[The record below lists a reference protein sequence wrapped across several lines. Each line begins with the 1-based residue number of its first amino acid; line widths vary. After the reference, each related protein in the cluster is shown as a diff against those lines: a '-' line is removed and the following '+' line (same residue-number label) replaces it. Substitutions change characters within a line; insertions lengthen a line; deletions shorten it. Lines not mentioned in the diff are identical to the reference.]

1 MADDMITKP
10 TIETILERMTA
21 SDERFEQRFDQLEK
35 RTDERWDEFEK
46 RFEQFE
52 KRTDERWDEFEK
64 RFEQFEKRT
73 DERFEQF
80 EKRTDER
87 FDRLEKEFDRLIMV
101 TSSTRADMSE
111 LRLGFRELRAQ
122 VKELLPI
129 PRE

>member
-1 MADDMITKP
+1 MAGDMITKP
-10 TIETILERMTA
+10 TIKTILERMAA

-35 RTDERWDEFEK
+35 RTDERFDQFEK
-46 RFEQFE
+46 RFDQFENRTDERFDQFE
-52 KRTDERWDEFEK
+52 KRTDERF
-64 RFEQFEKRT
+64 
-73 DERFEQF
+73 ERFEQF

-129 PRE
+129 PRA

>member
-1 MADDMITKP
+1 MADDKITKP
-10 TIETILERMTA
+10 TIETILERMAA
-21 SDERFEQRFDQLEK
+21 SDQRFEQRFDQL
-35 RTDERWDEFEK
+35 
-46 RFEQFE
+46 
-52 KRTDERWDEFEK
+52 
-64 RFEQFEKRT
+64 EKRT

-111 LRLGFRELRAQ
+111 LRLGFRELRAH
-122 VKELLPI
+122 VKELLPT

>member
-10 TIETILERMTA
+10 TIERILERMAA

-35 RTDERWDEFEK
+35 RTDERFDQSEK
-46 RFEQFE
+46 RF
-52 KRTDERWDEFEK
+52 D
-64 RFEQFEKRT
+64 
-73 DERFEQF
+73 QF

-111 LRLGFRELRAQ
+111 LRLGFRELHAQ

-129 PRE
+129 RRE

>member
-10 TIETILERMTA
+10 TIETILERMAA
-21 SDERFEQRFDQLEK
+21 SDERFEQRFDHLEK
-35 RTDERWDEFEK
+35 KTDERFE
-46 RFEQFE
+46 R
-52 KRTDERWDEFEK
+52 
-64 RFEQFEKRT
+64 FEKRT
-73 DERFEQF
+73 DERFDQFEKRTDKRFDQF

-87 FDRLEKEFDRLIMV
+87 FDKLEKEFDRLIIV

-111 LRLGFRELRAQ
+111 LRLGFRELRDQ

>member
-10 TIETILERMTA
+10 TIETILERIVA
-21 SDERFEQRFDQLEK
+21 FEARFEQRFDKLEK
-35 RTDERWDEFEK
+35 RTDD
-46 RFEQFE
+46 RFDQ
-52 KRTDERWDEFEK
+52 FEK

-73 DERFEQF
+73 DERFDRFEQF
-80 EKRTDER
+80 QKRTDERFERFEQFQKRTDER

-101 TSSTRADMSE
+101 THSTKVDVAE
-111 LRLGFRELRAQ
+111 LRLGFREMLAQ

>member
-10 TIETILERMTA
+10 TIETILERMAA

-35 RTDERWDEFEK
+35 K
-46 RFEQFE
+46 
-52 KRTDERWDEFEK
+52 
-64 RFEQFEKRT
+64 T
-73 DERFEQF
+73 DERFERF

-87 FDRLEKEFDRLIMV
+87 FDKLEKEFDRLIIV
-101 TSSTRADMSE
+101 TSSTRADISE
-111 LRLGFRELRAQ
+111 LRLGFRELRDQ